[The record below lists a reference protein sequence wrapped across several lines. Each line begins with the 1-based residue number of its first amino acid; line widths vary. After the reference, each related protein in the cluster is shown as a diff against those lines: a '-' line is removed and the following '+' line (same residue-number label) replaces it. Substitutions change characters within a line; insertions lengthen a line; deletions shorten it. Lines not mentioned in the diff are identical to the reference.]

1 VKKVIATIIGFVL
14 ATVLLFA
21 LSGCTWAGKTSN
33 EGQFVEKAHINTQ
46 AATRRVDDLE
56 TPEATYQFGGIRLG
70 KNAELHITFPEP
82 KAPLKRSR
90 RVNDEISNNS
100 KASGRASWMLTE
112 VDGLYYLLIGFAVLL
127 VAIASLVGMVAWR
140 LGKAKGSIGLS
151 EFASTIEGMAL
162 NGVKHFTAKT
172 PEWFFSEKVG
182 DAVKIAKAKLRIK

>member
-1 VKKVIATIIGFVL
+1 MKRILAAIILLVIATVFLL
-14 ATVLLFA
+14 ALF
-21 LSGCTWAGKTSN
+21 GCTIAGKTSN
-33 EGQFVEKAHINTQ
+33 EGKFVEKANINTQ
-46 AATRRVDDLE
+46 ATTQRVDDLE
-56 TPEATYQFGGIRLG
+56 APAATYQFDRIRVGKGGQLSV
-70 KNAELHITFPEP
+70 AFPEP
-82 KAPLKRSR
+82 KEPVRRSR
-90 RVNDEISNNS
+90 RIAETISNNS
-100 KASGRASWMLTE
+100 KANSRASWLVTE

-127 VAIASLVGMVAWR
+127 VAIASLAGMVAWR